1 MRIRILSDL
10 HLENRPFEPPPA
22 PADVVI
28 LAGDIANGTAGIEWA
43 QRYFDV
49 PVLYVAGNH
58 ESYEGE
64 FNAVQRELVV
74 AAQGSNVTVLDR
86 SEHVTGNTRFLG
98 CTLWTDFS
106 LASDA
111 ERERVIEQ
119 TRRLNPDYRLIR
131 FDDRQFAP
139 EDGIELCLAHKKWLT
154 QKLAEPFDGDTVV
167 ITHFAPHSGSIA
179 PAFTGHPANAGFI
192 VPMDALMGKAKL
204 WIHGHTHTAFDYD
217 VNGTRIVCNPRGY
230 AEEETGFRPEKVVNI

>member
-1 MRIRILSDL
+1 MSWDSEGSTYEEPRILSTQL
-10 HLENRPFEPPPA
+10 
-22 PADVVI
+22 
-28 LAGDIANGTAGIEWA
+28 T
-43 QRYFDV
+43 
-49 PVLYVAGNH
+49 
-58 ESYEGE
+58 
-64 FNAVQRELVV
+64 
-74 AAQGSNVTVLDR
+74 LD
-86 SEHVTGNTRFLG
+86 NYY
-98 CTLWTDFS
+98 FS
-106 LASDA
+106 LNKGCFSISRVESDYYNK
-111 ERERVIEQ
+111 ILTKNQ
-119 TRRLNPDYRLIR
+119 T
-131 FDDRQFAP
+131 
-139 EDGIELCLAHKKWLT
+139 IELCLAHKKWLT